1 MNVTLIKK
9 VDGRINR
16 STGLKITTGLRVTA
30 YCRVSTDGEDQKN
43 SYESQKSYYKEKI
56 TSNPEWKYVEIYAD
70 EAISGTLDYK
80 RNDFMRMIQDATV
93 GKFDM
98 IITKSIS
105 RFGRNTVDTLKY
117 VRLLKEKGIAI
128 YFEEER
134 INTLE
139 ISGEIMLT
147 VLSAMAQQESENI
160 SSHVKLG
167 LQMKQK
173 RGELIGYNGC
183 LGYVY
188 DKDTKEIS
196 INYEEAEIVRYI
208 FERYC
213 QGVGCTTIAKELTNM
228 KYKTPTGKKKWHE
241 STIRGILKNEKYKG
255 DVLQGKTY
263 TTDPI
268 SHRRVVNMGEEN
280 QYYIAEHHEPIISE
294 RMFNQAQEILQKRGG
309 VRGSGRRKGNF
320 SRKYPFSS
328 RLYCGFCGSLLT
340 RRNWNSGTKN
350 SITVW
355 HCMEFVKHGKEN
367 CPDCKAMKE
376 NIIEEAF
383 TESYKLL
390 CNNNKQIIQTFL
402 NEMEEIIQEESNES
416 SIKRLEEE
424 KQILKEK
431 IDKLIDLNLNGTINL
446 ETLQEKKAKLQN
458 KINSIEKEQ
467 EHLQLELEDGIS
479 LNQGLNKFKTL
490 FKDNEIMP
498 EFDKDVFELM
508 IEKVIIGEKEENG
521 NVNPRLITFILKSGN
536 EIKCGDSTTEKNSV
550 VQNQENQQSSYE
562 VSQNYLQPVCEP
574 RGVLLGAISKE
585 LDKIAEFTAFENF
598 ISFEKKGKNKVKRVE
613 NNKIKVTIEV
623 DMVCG
628 VI

>member
-1 MNVTLIKK
+1 MKVQVIEKK
-9 VDGRINR
+9 KGRIDR
-16 STGLKITTGLRVTA
+16 TTGEIIKGNLRVCA
-30 YCRVSTDGEDQKN
+30 YARVSTEKEEQLN
-43 SYESQKSYYKEKI
+43 SYNSQLKYYEEKI
-56 TSNPEWKYVEIYAD
+56 KSNSDWLYVGIYAD
-70 EAISGTLDYK
+70 EGITGTLDYK
-80 RNDFMRMIQDATV
+80 RDGFMKMMQDATQN
-93 GKFDM
+93 KFDM

-117 VRLLKEKGIAI
+117 VRALKEKGIAI

-167 LQMKQK
+167 LQMKLK

-188 DKDTKEIS
+188 DKESKQIS
-196 INYEEAEIVRYI
+196 VNYEEAEIVRYI

-213 QGVGCTTIAKELTNM
+213 QGVGCTTIAKELTSM
-228 KYKTPTGKKKWHE
+228 KYTTPTGKKKWHE

-280 QYYIAEHHEPIISE
+280 MYYMQEHHEPIISE

-340 RRNWNSGTKN
+340 RRNWHSGTKN

-367 CPDCKAMKE
+367 CPHCKAIKE
-376 NIIEEAF
+376 SIIEEAF
-383 TESYKLL
+383 TQSYKLL
-390 CNNNKQIIQTFL
+390 CDSNKELIKIFL
-402 NEMEEIIQEESNES
+402 DEMEEIIQEESNES
-416 SIKRLEEE
+416 SIKRLEEQ

-431 IDKLIDLNLNGTINL
+431 IDKLIDLNLNGTIST
-446 ETLQEKKAKLQN
+446 EILQEKKAKLQN
-458 KINSIEKEQ
+458 KINKITKEQ
-467 EHLQLELEDGIS
+467 EHLQLEIEDSMS

-498 EFDKDVFELM
+498 NFDKDVFELM
-508 IEKVIIGEKEENG
+508 IEKVIIGEKDSKG
-521 NVNPRLITFILKSGN
+521 KVNPRVITFILKSGN
-536 EIKCGDSTTEKNSV
+536 EIKCEEEK
-550 VQNQENQQSSYE
+550 NQQSSYE
-562 VSQNYLQPVCEP
+562 ARENYLQKVSEP
-574 RGVLLGAISKE
+574 
-585 LDKIAEFTAFENF
+585 
-598 ISFEKKGKNKVKRVE
+598 
-613 NNKIKVTIEV
+613 
-623 DMVCG
+623 CG
-628 VI
+628 VCFGTTSKKP